1 MCLVIKCAI
10 WLKFHVVIKNYKKL
24 VIIFFTV
31 RGSYGSV
38 TFPDLEPGRYRV
50 RARARGHDLLL
61 DGHSRWHDI
70 SVL

>member
-1 MCLVIKCAI
+1 MNFYVQILCS
-10 WLKFHVVIKNYKKL
+10 HKL
-24 VIIFFTV
+24 FIIFFTV

-50 RARARGHDLLL
+50 RARARGHLVF
-61 DGHSRWHDI
+61 DGRSQWHDI